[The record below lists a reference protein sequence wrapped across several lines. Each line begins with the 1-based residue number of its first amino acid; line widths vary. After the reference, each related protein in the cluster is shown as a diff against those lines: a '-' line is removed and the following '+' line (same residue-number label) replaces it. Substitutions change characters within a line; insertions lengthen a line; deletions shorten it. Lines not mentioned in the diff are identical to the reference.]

1 MFGPSPVCCEWE
13 CWCWRCWC
21 KETGV
26 AHPFKEFVLWW
37 WREAC
42 GQDRYA
48 HRPSGDSDGR
58 GHREGETTWASGPE
72 GDQAGHL
79 ASLFAEI
86 NTIQHEL
93 LSLISSKHERISPS
107 RSVFNSIPASEKMLP
122 MLHYSSPPPIAVLMP
137 FSLADSGVPP
147 CKSSLF
153 IEY

>member
-1 MFGPSPVCCEWE
+1 MNECVGTEDAGVKKQGLHTPSKSLCCGGGG
-13 CWCWRCWC
+13 RLVSR
-21 KETGV
+21 TGK
-26 AHPFKEFVLWW
+26 HI
-37 WREAC
+37 
-42 GQDRYA
+42 
-48 HRPSGDSDGR
+48 
-58 GHREGETTWASGPE
+58 GHRETATGEGTEKGKPCEPRGQKAIRRVI
-72 GDQAGHL
+72 L

-122 MLHYSSPPPIAVLMP
+122 MLHYSSPLLTAVLMP
-137 FSLADSGVPP
+137 FSPAYSGVPP